1 MSARAREALAERSR
15 RARSDYACRVFLL
28 VALVLL
34 FVLPS
39 PWGFIGF
46 GVGLVCFAGEVSFW
60 QRKVRGR
67 RSVVGAHTLIGET
80 GTVVTSCRP
89 SGQVRVSGEI
99 WAARCEQGADLGD
112 TVTVVDRNEL
122 TLVVE
127 QVRSS

>member
-60 QRKVRGR
+60 QCRVRGR

-89 SGQVRVSGEI
+89 SGQVPRLG
-99 WAARCEQGADLGD
+99 RDLGGA
-112 TVTVVDRNEL
+112 L
-122 TLVVE
+122 
-127 QVRSS
+127 